1 MKILLVTPASPNGPT
16 GNDVTAS
23 RYARLLKQLGASVAI
38 DNAYADQPCDLM
50 IALHARRSF
59 PSIRR
64 YRARNPNAP
73 LVVVLTGT
81 DLYNDIKTSEEAQ
94 ESLEA
99 ATRLVVLQRLGLR
112 ELPARFHGKTS
123 VIYQSAEWNGAQ
135 VEIPK
140 SYFRV
145 CVIGNLRSEKD
156 PLRAAAAT
164 RFLPDSSRIR
174 IVHAGYALDPEIEAQ
189 ATRESERNPRYRW
202 LGGLPQWR
210 ARRLLAGSHLLA
222 LTSRIEGSSNALGE
236 ALTSGTPVVAS
247 HINGLVGTLGD
258 DYPGYFAA
266 GDTKALA
273 VLLER
278 AESDLKFYRSL
289 KSACARLKP
298 LVAPERELKAWNRLL
313 EEVKKS
319 TG

>member
-1 MKILLVTPASPNGPT
+1 MRILLVTPASPNGPT

-23 RYARLLKQLGASVAI
+23 RYARLLKQPGSSVTI
-38 DNAYADQPCDLM
+38 DNAYANQRCDLM
-50 IALHARRSF
+50 IALHARRSSA
-59 PSIRR
+59 SIRR
-64 YRARNPNAP
+64 YRTRNPDAP
-73 LVVVLTGT
+73 LIVVLTGT
-81 DLYNDIKTSEEAQ
+81 DLYNDIKTSSEAQ

-112 ELPARFHGKTS
+112 ELPARFHGKTR
-123 VIYQSAEWNGAQ
+123 VIYQSATWNGTRA
-135 VEIPK
+135 EIPK
-140 SYFRV
+140 RYFRV
-145 CVIGNLRSEKD
+145 CVIGNLRPEKD
-156 PLRAAAAT
+156 PLRAAAAS

-174 IVHAGYALDPEIEAQ
+174 IVHAGYAMDREIEAQ
-189 ATRESERNPRYRW
+189 AIRESERNPRYRW
-202 LGGLPQWR
+202 LGGLPQWK

-258 DYPGYFAA
+258 DYPGYFAP
-266 GDTKALA
+266 GDTRALA

-278 AESDLKFYRSL
+278 AESDPRFYRSL

-298 LVAPERELKAWNRLL
+298 LVAPERELKAWKRLL
-313 EEVKKS
+313 EEVKKI

>member
-1 MKILLVTPASPNGPT
+1 MRILLVTPASPNGPT

-23 RYARLLKQLGASVAI
+23 RYARLLKQPGSSVTI
-38 DNAYADQPCDLM
+38 DNAYANQRCDLM
-50 IALHARRSF
+50 IALHARRSSA
-59 PSIRR
+59 SIRR
-64 YRARNPNAP
+64 YRTRNPDAP
-73 LVVVLTGT
+73 LIVVLTGT
-81 DLYNDIKTSEEAQ
+81 DLYNDIKTSHEAQ

-112 ELPARFHGKTS
+112 ELPARFHGKTR
-123 VIYQSAEWNGAQ
+123 VIYQSAMWNGTRA
-135 VEIPK
+135 EIPK
-140 SYFRV
+140 RYFRV
-145 CVIGNLRSEKD
+145 CVIGNLRPEKD
-156 PLRAAAAT
+156 PLRAAAAS

-174 IVHAGYALDPEIEAQ
+174 IVHAGYAMDREIEAQ
-189 ATRESERNPRYRW
+189 AIRESERNPRYRW
-202 LGGLPQWR
+202 LGGLPQWK

-258 DYPGYFAA
+258 DYPGYFAP
-266 GDTKALA
+266 GDTRALA

-278 AESDLKFYRSL
+278 AESDPSFYRSL

-298 LVAPERELKAWNRLL
+298 LVAPERELKAWKRLL
-313 EEVKKS
+313 EEVKKI

>member
-1 MKILLVTPASPNGPT
+1 MRILLVTPASPNGPT

-23 RYARLLKQLGASVAI
+23 RYARLLKQPGSSVTI
-38 DNAYADQPCDLM
+38 DNAYANQRCDLM
-50 IALHARRSF
+50 IALHARRSSA
-59 PSIRR
+59 SIRR
-64 YRARNPNAP
+64 YRTRNPDAP
-73 LVVVLTGT
+73 LIVVLTGT
-81 DLYNDIKTSEEAQ
+81 DLYNDIKTSSEAQ

-112 ELPARFHGKTS
+112 ELPARFHGKTR
-123 VIYQSAEWNGAQ
+123 VIYQSATWNGTRA
-135 VEIPK
+135 EIPK
-140 SYFRV
+140 RYFRV
-145 CVIGNLRSEKD
+145 CVIGNLRPEKD
-156 PLRAAAAT
+156 PLRTAAAS

-174 IVHAGYALDPEIEAQ
+174 IVHAGYAMDREIEAQ
-189 ATRESERNPRYRW
+189 AIRESERNPRYRW
-202 LGGLPQWR
+202 LGGLPQWK

-258 DYPGYFAA
+258 DYPGYFAP
-266 GDTKALA
+266 GDTRALA

-278 AESDLKFYRSL
+278 AESDPSFYRSL

-298 LVAPERELKAWNRLL
+298 LVAPERELKAWKRLL
-313 EEVKKS
+313 EEVKKI

>member
-23 RYARLLKQLGASVAI
+23 RYARLLKQLGASVTI
-38 DNAYADQPCDLM
+38 DNAYADQRCDLV

-64 YRARNPNAP
+64 YRDRNPDAP
-73 LVVVLTGT
+73 LIVVLTGT
-81 DLYNDIKTSEEAQ
+81 DLYNDIKTSQEAQ

-112 ELPARFHGKTS
+112 ELPARLHVKTR
-123 VIYQSAEWNGAQ
+123 VIYQSATWNGTQ

-145 CVIGNLRSEKD
+145 CVIGNLRPEKD
-156 PLRAAAAT
+156 PLRAAAAA
-164 RFLPDSSRIR
+164 RFLSNSSRIR
-174 IVHAGYALDPEIEAQ
+174 IVHAGYALDHEIEAQ

-236 ALTSGTPVVAS
+236 ALASGTPVVAS

-258 DYPGYFAA
+258 DYPGYFAP
-266 GDTKALA
+266 GDTGALA
-273 VLLER
+273 VLLDR
-278 AESDLKFYRSL
+278 AESDQKFYRSL

-298 LVAPERELKAWNRLL
+298 LVAPERELKAWRRLL
-313 EEVKKS
+313 EEVKSS
-319 TG
+319 TT